1 MPSRRALA
9 AFRERFRGRV
19 VLPGDP
25 GYDRARAVWNAT
37 ADGHPAVV
45 ARCAGVED
53 VVAAVRFAREQDLLV
68 AVRGGGHSYP
78 GFSTC
83 DGGIV
88 VDLSPMAEVRV
99 DSGRRVA
106 TAAGGALLG
115 VELVMAEGERVRADA
130 GTEPELFWG
139 LRGAGPNFGIATS
152 FELALHP
159 VGPEVLAGIAVY
171 PIERAREVAAA
182 FTAAMAAAPDEVSA
196 GMGWFVAPP
205 GPPFP
210 PAVAGRPVVV
220 VNATHAGPLP
230 GAGRDLAPLR
240 ALGPALDTFAPRRYL
255 DLQAESD
262 DHYRWGRRY
271 YWKGLLLEALA
282 AEAVDQI
289 GALLAAAPGPD
300 CGVGLL
306 SLGGAFG
313 RVPEDATAFSGRSAA
328 LWLITE
334 AVWEDPAEDPARVA
348 WAATPWPP
356 CAPSPPR
363 STTSTTWASS
373 TRTPSAPPTVRP
385 STTAWSPSSAPGTRP
400 TSCAA
405 TRTSARR
412 PPRRSPGQA
421 ATRPATVG
429 SPGGG
434 VAQPGKGC
442 AGLSTVRSAA
452 AVHPVRYGCYGGR
465 LAGWT
470 AVPVAADC
478 PVARAVARLVQASV
492 GVTAGAVPVVMAARR
507 SARPA
512 RTLSR

>member
-1 MPSRRALA
+1 MPSRQALA
-9 AFRERFRGRV
+9 AFREGFRGQV

-53 VVAAVRFAREQDLLV
+53 VVAAVRFAREQELLV

-83 DGGIV
+83 AGGVV
-88 VDLSPMAEVRV
+88 VDLSAMAGVRV
-99 DSGRRVA
+99 DPERRVA

-115 VELVMAEGERVRADA
+115 ELDRQAQAFGLACPTGHVSHTGVGGLTLGGGVGRLTRRHGLTLDNLRAVELVTAEGERVRADA
-130 GTEPELFWG
+130 STEPELFWG
-139 LRGAGPNFGIATS
+139 LRGAGANFGVATS

-159 VGPEVLAGIAVY
+159 VGSTVMAGIAVY
-171 PIERAREVAAA
+171 PVERASEVAAA
-182 FTAAMAAAPDEVSA
+182 FTAWMADAPDEVTA

-205 GPPFP
+205 GPSFP

-230 GAGRDLAPLR
+230 GAEADLAPLR
-240 ALGPALDTFAPRRYL
+240 ALGPALDTFAPRSYL

-282 AEAVDQI
+282 ADAVDQI

-313 RVPEDATAFSGRSAA
+313 RVPEDATAFSGRSAT

-334 AVWEDPAEDPARVA
+334 AVWQDPAEDPARMA
-348 WAATPWPP
+348 WGRDAMAALRPF
-356 CAPSPPR
+356 A
-363 STTSTTWASS
+363 TS
-373 TRTPSAPPTVRP
+373 VNYVNDL
-385 STTAWSPSSAPGTRP
+385 
-400 TSCAA
+400 
-405 TRTSARR
+405 
-412 PPRRSPGQA
+412 GQLDQDA
-421 ATRPATVG
+421 
-429 SPGGG
+429 
-434 VAQPGKGC
+434 
-442 AGLSTVRSAA
+442 VRSA
-452 AVHPVRYGCYGGR
+452 YGPAKYDR
-465 LAGWT
+465 LAALKRTWDP
-470 AVPVAADC
+470 ANVF
-478 PVARAVARLVQASV
+478 
-492 GVTAGAVPVVMAARR
+492 RR
-507 SARPA
+507 NQNIRP
-512 RTLSR
+512 

>member
-1 MPSRRALA
+1 MPPRQALA
-9 AFRERFRGRV
+9 ALRERFQGQV

-53 VVAAVRFAREQDLLV
+53 VVAAVRFARGHELLV

-88 VDLSPMAEVRV
+88 IDLSPMGGVRV
-99 DSGRRVA
+99 DPERRVA

-115 VELVMAEGERVRADA
+115 ELDRRAQALGLACPTGHVSHTGVGGLTLGGGVGRLTRKHGLTLDNLLAVELVAADGERVRADA

-139 LRGAGPNFGIATS
+139 LRGAGANLGIATS

-159 VGPEVLAGIAVY
+159 VGPEVLAGIAVF

-182 FTAAMAAAPDEVSA
+182 FTAWMADAPEEVTA

-210 PAVAGRPVVV
+210 PPVAGRPVVV

-230 GAGRDLAPLR
+230 GAEADLMPLR
-240 ALGPALDTFAPRRYL
+240 ALGPALDSFASRPYL

-262 DHYRWGRRY
+262 HHYRWGRRY

-282 AEAVDQI
+282 AGAVDQI
-289 GALLAAAPGPD
+289 GALLQAAPGPD

-334 AVWEDPAEDPARVA
+334 AVWDDPAEDPARIA
-348 WAATPWPP
+348 WGRDAMAALRPF
-356 CAPSPPR
+356 A
-363 STTSTTWASS
+363 TS
-373 TRTPSAPPTVRP
+373 VNYVNDL
-385 STTAWSPSSAPGTRP
+385 
-400 TSCAA
+400 
-405 TRTSARR
+405 
-412 PPRRSPGQA
+412 GQLDQDA
-421 ATRPATVG
+421 
-429 SPGGG
+429 
-434 VAQPGKGC
+434 
-442 AGLSTVRSAA
+442 VRSA
-452 AVHPVRYGCYGGR
+452 YGPAKY
-465 LAGWT
+465 
-470 AVPVAADC
+470 D
-478 PVARAVARLVQASV
+478 RLVALKRTWDPANV
-492 GVTAGAVPVVMAARR
+492 FRR
-507 SARPA
+507 NQNIRP
-512 RTLSR
+512 

>member
-1 MPSRRALA
+1 MPGRPALA
-9 AFRERFRGRV
+9 TFRQRFRGQV

-45 ARCAGVED
+45 ARCAGTDD
-53 VVAAVRFAREQDLLV
+53 VVVAVRFARDQELLV

-88 VDLSPMAEVRV
+88 IDLSPMAEVRV
-99 DSGRRVA
+99 DPGCRVA

-115 VELVMAEGERVRADA
+115 ELDRRAQAFGLACPTGHVSHTGVGGLTLGGGVGRLTRRHGLTLDNLLGVELVTADGRRVRADP
-130 GTEPELFWG
+130 GSEPELFWG
-139 LRGAGPNFGIATS
+139 LRGAGANLGIATA
-152 FELALHP
+152 FELGLHP

-171 PIERAREVAAA
+171 PIERAAEVAAA
-182 FTAAMAAAPDEVSA
+182 FTTAMAAAPDEVTA
-196 GMGWFVAPP
+196 GMGFFMAPP

-230 GAGRDLAPLR
+230 GAEADLAPLR
-240 ALGPALDTFAPRRYL
+240 ALGPALDTFAPRPYL

-282 AEAVDQI
+282 PEAVDRI

-300 CGVGLL
+300 CGVALL

-313 RVPEDATAFSGRSAA
+313 RVPEDATAFSGRSAT

-334 AVWEDPAEDPARVA
+334 AVWQDPAEDPARIA
-348 WAATPWPP
+348 WGREAMAALRPF
-356 CAPSPPR
+356 A
-363 STTSTTWASS
+363 TS
-373 TRTPSAPPTVRP
+373 VNYVNDL
-385 STTAWSPSSAPGTRP
+385 
-400 TSCAA
+400 
-405 TRTSARR
+405 
-412 PPRRSPGQA
+412 GQLDQDA
-421 ATRPATVG
+421 
-429 SPGGG
+429 
-434 VAQPGKGC
+434 
-442 AGLSTVRSAA
+442 VRSA
-452 AVHPVRYGCYGGR
+452 YGPAKY
-465 LAGWT
+465 
-470 AVPVAADC
+470 D
-478 PVARAVARLVQASV
+478 RLVALKRTWDPTNV
-492 GVTAGAVPVVMAARR
+492 LRR
-507 SARPA
+507 NQNIRP
-512 RTLSR
+512 